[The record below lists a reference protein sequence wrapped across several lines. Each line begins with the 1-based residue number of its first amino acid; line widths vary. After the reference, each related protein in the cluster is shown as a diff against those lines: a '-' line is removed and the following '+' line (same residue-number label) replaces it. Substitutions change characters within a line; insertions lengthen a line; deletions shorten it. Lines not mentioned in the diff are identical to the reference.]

1 MEQELINVLTEEIQL
16 NKSLL
21 ELRDAL
27 VLFKNKG
34 MTKESMRES
43 LNRLI
48 SNENEDTIWDLL
60 DFVEGFCNPDLDIYR
75 T

>member
-16 NKSLL
+16 NKNLL
-21 ELRDAL
+21 ELRNTL

-34 MTKESMRES
+34 MSKESMRES
-43 LNRLI
+43 LNRFI

-60 DFVEGFCNPDLDIYR
+60 DFVEGFCNPDLDVYR